1 MDSTLTEKEACK
13 DKSFSIKLEI
23 NALKGRKDNLA
34 SNRDAL
40 EKRLLEAEQDFEELT
55 LSIQNFET
63 KISKLEKVKKQAA
76 IDKKFKEASKA

>member
-1 MDSTLTEKEACK
+1 M
-13 DKSFSIKLEI
+13 
-23 NALKGRKDNLA
+23 
-34 SNRDAL
+34 
-40 EKRLLEAEQDFEELT
+40 EAEQDFEELT